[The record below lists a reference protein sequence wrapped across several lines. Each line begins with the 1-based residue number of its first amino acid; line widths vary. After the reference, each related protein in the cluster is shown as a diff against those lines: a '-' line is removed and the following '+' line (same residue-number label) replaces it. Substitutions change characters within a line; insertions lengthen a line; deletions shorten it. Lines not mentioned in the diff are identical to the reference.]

1 MRLHPPKAF
10 RDLSL
15 RARLTLSAAIFVLAA
30 VLVTGF
36 LIGTVLERFV
46 RGEVAGRLD
55 LQIATLQAA
64 LLSPPPPPGEP
75 RRGRRPPPTA
85 SLGRA
90 LAEVDGAPFDGPRGD
105 WFWQVS
111 IGDEIV
117 ARSRSLGNRTLV
129 LDDDAPRL
137 GGGPNRLEIGR
148 GPDGEA
154 IVLREEEVDLPGD
167 REARIIAA
175 APRGAIDNPLR
186 DVTLQVAATLTG
198 LGALLVAAI
207 FAQVRFGLK
216 PLDALRA
223 ALARVRS
230 GESERVEGRY
240 PAELKPLQHE
250 LNALIE
256 QDAANLR
263 QSRLHVANLAHGLK
277 TPLATLSAAAERLP
291 DAEAR
296 ARFLDLSALMD
307 RRVRHHLRRARS
319 AALGGPVR
327 QRTDLARHA
336 GDLAAT
342 LAKFDP
348 RVAIEPRLAPG
359 LFVAVDQE
367 DLDEMLG
374 NLLENACRHARACV
388 VLETVQDGAQ
398 ALLRIAD
405 DGKGLSESEIDAVL
419 QPGRRLDET
428 RPGHGFGLPIT
439 SEIAGLYGG
448 RLTLGRAPE
457 GGLEAR
463 LALPLSAS
471 SA

>member
-1 MRLHPPKAF
+1 MTVPARL
-10 RDLSL
+10 RNLSL
-15 RARLTLSAAIFVLAA
+15 RARLTLSAALFVLAA

-55 LQIATLQAA
+55 LQIATIEAA
-64 LLSPPPPPGEP
+64 LLNPPPPGEP
-75 RRGRRPPPTA
+75 RRGRRPPGPPSFA
-85 SLGRA
+85 RA
-90 LAEVDGAPFDGPRGD
+90 LEDIDGAPFDRPRGD
-105 WFWQVS
+105 WFWQV
-111 IGDEIV
+111 EIDGQV
-117 ARSRSLGNRTLV
+117 VGRSRSLGDRALAV
-129 LDDDAPRL
+129 EDDPPDI
-137 GGGPNRLEIGR
+137 GGGPHKLDLAR

-154 IVLREEEVDLPGD
+154 VVLREDEVDLPGG
-167 REARIIAA
+167 REARILAA
-175 APRGAIDNPLR
+175 APRRAIDGPLR

-198 LGALLVAAI
+198 LGALLVASI

-216 PLDALRA
+216 PLDQLCA

-230 GESERVEGRY
+230 GERESVEGRY
-240 PAELKPLQHE
+240 PAELEPLQRE

-291 DAEAR
+291 DPEAR
-296 ARFLDLSALMD
+296 AGFLDLSALMD
-307 RRVRHHLRRARS
+307 RRVRHHLRRART

-327 QRTDLARHA
+327 QRTDLARHCE
-336 GDLAAT
+336 DLALT
-342 LAKFDP
+342 IAKFDP
-348 RVAIEPRLAPG
+348 RVAVETRLAPG

-374 NLLENACRHARACV
+374 NLLENACRHAGSRV
-388 VLETVQDGAQ
+388 VLETHQDGAQ
-398 ALLRIAD
+398 GIARIAD
-405 DGKGLSESEIDAVL
+405 DGPGLTEVEIDAVL

-439 SEIAGLYGG
+439 AEIAGLYGG
-448 RLTLGRAPE
+448 RLTLSRAPE

-463 LALPLSAS
+463 LALPLSAAS
-471 SA
+471 SV